1 MVKIYVSPSCSSCR
15 KVKKWFD
22 EQNIPYTE
30 KNIFNGNLKEE
41 ELRAILEKTENGT
54 EDIIATK
61 SKIMKENKVNFDDM
75 SISEMINFVRKNPSV
90 LKRPIVIDDEH
101 DRIQVGYNEDDIRLF
116 IPKARRYLS
125 EICLTDDCK
134 KLNKW

>member
-41 ELRAILEKTENGT
+41 ELRAILEKT
-54 EDIIATK
+54 
-61 SKIMKENKVNFDDM
+61 
-75 SISEMINFVRKNPSV
+75 
-90 LKRPIVIDDEH
+90 
-101 DRIQVGYNEDDIRLF
+101 
-116 IPKARRYLS
+116 
-125 EICLTDDCK
+125 
-134 KLNKW
+134 